1 MFSSVHLSGARL
13 EKGMVV
19 AQTRYGKD
27 RGLSVRMF
35 GTLFGIGLLYVVLA
49 ALLIGIGI
57 NAVFVLVLSAGF
69 LFAQWWFS
77 DTLSM
82 KAMKA
87 VEVTPEQAPQLHAL
101 IDRICALADMKK
113 PRVGIADSDVP
124 NAFATGRSPSRSV
137 VVVTTG
143 ILKKLDEAELEG
155 VIAHELSHVA
165 HRDVT
170 VMTIASFTSILAGFL
185 TRSAMWGSMM
195 RDRRDQNTAVVF
207 MAVMVVSVVVYFIS
221 FLLMRALSRYRELGA
236 DRGAALLT
244 GRPSA
249 LASALV
255 KISGEM
261 SVIPDKDLRSM
272 EPVSAIAFAPAFKGG
287 KGLGMESIF
296 ATHPSLEKRLEQL
309 AKISAQLGDR

>member
-1 MFSSVHLSGARL
+1 
-13 EKGMVV
+13 V

-27 RGLSVRMF
+27 RGLSFRMF
-35 GTLFGIGLLYVVLA
+35 GTLFGLGFLYVVLA
-49 ALLIGIGI
+49 ALLIGIGF
-57 NAVFVLVLSAGF
+57 NAVFVLVLSGGF

-87 VEVTPEQAPQLHAL
+87 VVVTPEQAPQLHAL
-101 IDRICALADMKK
+101 IDRICAMADMKK
-113 PRVGIADSDVP
+113 PRVGISDSSVP
-124 NAFATGRSPSRSV
+124 NAFATGRSPNRSV

-155 VIAHELSHVA
+155 VLAHELSHVA

-207 MAVMVVSVVVYFIS
+207 MAVMAVSVIVYFIS
-221 FLLMRALSRYRELGA
+221 FMLMRALSRYRELGA

-244 GRPSA
+244 GKPSA

-272 EPVSAIAFAPAFKGG
+272 EPVSAIAFAPAFKGN
-287 KGLGMESIF
+287 KGLGMEAIF

>member
-1 MFSSVHLSGARL
+1 M
-13 EKGMVV
+13 
-19 AQTRYGKD
+19 AQTRYVKD
-27 RGLSVRMF
+27 RGLSARMF
-35 GTLFGIGLLYVVLA
+35 GTLFGIGFLYVVLA
-49 ALLIGIGI
+49 ALLIGIGM
-57 NAVFVLVLSAGF
+57 NAVFVLVLTGGF

-82 KAMKA
+82 KAMNA

-101 IDRICALADMKK
+101 VDRICAMADMKK
-113 PRVGIADSDVP
+113 PRVGISDSAVP
-124 NAFATGRSPSRSV
+124 NAFATGRSPNRSV

-143 ILKKLDEAELEG
+143 ILKRLDEAELEG
-155 VIAHELSHVA
+155 VLAHELSHVA

-170 VMTIASFTSILAGFL
+170 VMTIASFTSILAGFI

-207 MAVMVVSVVVYFIS
+207 MAVMAVSVIVYFIS
-221 FLLMRALSRYRELGA
+221 FMLMRALSRYRELGA

-244 GRPSA
+244 GKPSA

-272 EPVSAIAFAPAFKGG
+272 EPVSAIAFAPAFKGS
-287 KGLGMESIF
+287 KGLGMEAIF
-296 ATHPSLEKRLEQL
+296 ATHPSLEKRLDQL

>member
-1 MFSSVHLSGARL
+1 M
-13 EKGMVV
+13 
-19 AQTRYGKD
+19 
-27 RGLSVRMF
+27 RMF

-57 NAVFVLVLSAGF
+57 NAVLVLVLSGVF
-69 LFAQWWFS
+69 LFGQWWFS

-101 IDRICALADMKK
+101 VDRICAMADMKK
-113 PRVGIADSDVP
+113 PRVGISDSPVP
-124 NAFATGRSPSRSV
+124 NAFATGRSPNRSV

-155 VIAHELSHVA
+155 VLAHELSHVA

-207 MAVMVVSVVVYFIS
+207 MAVMVVSVIVYFIS

-261 SVIPDKDLRSM
+261 SVIPDRDLRSM
-272 EPVSAIAFAPAFKGG
+272 EPVSAIAFAPAFKGN
-287 KGLGMESIF
+287 KGLGMEAIF